1 MKITAPRNF
10 WAGLMFIG
18 FGLGFALVA
27 RNYDMGTA
35 VRMGPAYFP
44 TVLGVLLAFLGV
56 IVLIQAF
63 TTTGAPMPRF
73 AMRPLIIVL
82 IAIALFGVMIRNVGL
97 VPATITLVVVSALGG
112 HEFRVIEVTIMAIA
126 MAVFVVA
133 VFYYGLGLPFTL
145 WPGH

>member
-1 MKITAPRNF
+1 VKITAPRNF

-82 IAIALFGVMIRNVGL
+82 IAIALFGVMIRSVGL